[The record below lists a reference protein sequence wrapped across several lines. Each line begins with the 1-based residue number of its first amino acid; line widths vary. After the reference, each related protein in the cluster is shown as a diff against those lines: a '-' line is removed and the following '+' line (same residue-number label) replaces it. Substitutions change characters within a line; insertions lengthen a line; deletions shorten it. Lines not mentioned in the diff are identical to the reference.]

1 MDIRDARACGGIRL
15 SVHSC
20 TRERSA
26 HTRRSRTRG
35 AKLICARRANV
46 AAPHRHWARTAVD
59 IRDARARP
67 RLRSSVHCSTG
78 VYSNLRDT
86 LRQHERTVAR
96 GSAAVPDNA
105 PGSAAVPHEPG
116 GGEPADGRVPRGVG
130 LRAARAARVA
140 VVVGVL
146 RLADGDGEPARGVV
160 CEAARAPGGA
170 ALVELVVEQE
180 RDEARQPHGQQHA
193 VHHRRVARIVLRAG
207 EGQHVHERVQVPQR
221 VHLRR
226 ARGGVERRIVCGL
239 QAVVAGVGHPADDRV
254 QHALARG
261 RVRVALDVAVLVVAL
276 VHDGPPQRVP
286 LEREAPAEPECK
298 LQRARRAE
306 RRVRKVAVQT
316 HGHCDAYAEHGAERG
331 ARRVC
336 RRRAGVP
343 RGTLEHDARHEQ
355 RREHVV
361 ARG

>member
-1 MDIRDARACGGIRL
+1 M
-15 SVHSC
+15 
-20 TRERSA
+20 RERSA

-35 AKLICARRANV
+35 AKLISARRANV
-46 AAPHRHWARTAVD
+46 AAPPPTLRAPGMD
-59 IRDARARP
+59 IRDTLAGAG
-67 RLRSSVHCSTG
+67 LRSSVHCSTRG
-78 VYSNLRDT
+78 YYRLRDT
-86 LRQHERTVAR
+86 LQQHERAVAPN
-96 GSAAVPDNA
+96 SAAVPDNA
-105 PGSAAVPHEPG
+105 PNSAAVPDNAPNSAAVPHEPG

-130 LRAARAARVA
+130 LGAARAARVA